1 MAIVPVPQQNNL
13 NGLLVPAGTL
23 GFSPVSLM
31 DYVALI
37 SPSVYLNPH
46 ARKRNLN
53 YPERKRNK

>member
-13 NGLLVPAGTL
+13 NGLLVGTL

-46 ARKRNLN
+46 ARNRNLN